1 MKVPKWGL
9 IDKTG
14 AWLIEPKIDYVDA
27 FRDGIAKVVIDGKC
41 GYIDKT
47 GTWIIEPKFDDAK
60 DFVDGVAFA
69 KGI

>member
-14 AWLIEPKIDYVDA
+14 TWLIEPKIDYVDA

-41 GYIDKT
+41 GYKSRFQNI
-47 GTWIIEPKFDDAK
+47 WQI
-60 DFVDGVAFA
+60 
-69 KGI
+69 GISLL